1 MTLND
6 FKEELKNW
14 KITKYKAINF
24 AIGISALLIY
34 EFIGRP
40 IYRPYIYNNKI
51 NDFHIADT
59 LGNTFGTLPTI
70 FFLIAILS
78 NDTTKGNYLIK
89 LATFSFVTFELAH
102 PLLGKQIDIWDI
114 IATVLTGFVSYLV
127 YNSLFKS
134 VQPSPKQPLHR
145 NNLVHIIYFMGIFY
159 YAKSRDER
167 GE

>member
-6 FKEELKNW
+6 FVAELKNW
-14 KITKYKAINF
+14 KLTKYKAINF
-24 AIGISALLIY
+24 AIGISALLVY
-34 EFIGRP
+34 EFVGRP

-89 LATFSFVTFELAH
+89 LGTFSVVVFELAH
-102 PLLGKQIDIWDI
+102 PLLGKPIDIWDI
-114 IATVLTGFVSYLV
+114 IATIATGFISYLI
-127 YNSLFKS
+127 YNRLF
-134 VQPSPKQPLHR
+134 
-145 NNLVHIIYFMGIFY
+145 NNRR
-159 YAKSRDER
+159 AKETTASR
-167 GE
+167 

>member
-6 FKEELKNW
+6 FKTELKNW
-14 KITKYKAINF
+14 KFTKYKAINF

-34 EFIGRP
+34 EFVGRP
-40 IYRPYIYNNKI
+40 IYRPYIYKNKI

-89 LATFSFVTFELAH
+89 LGTFSVVAFELAH
-102 PLLGKQIDIWDI
+102 PLLGKPIDIWDI
-114 IATVLTGFVSYLV
+114 IATILTGLVSYLV
-127 YNSLFKS
+127 YNSIFKNL
-134 VQPSPKQPLHR
+134 QPEQKTTNR
-145 NNLVHIIYFMGIFY
+145 
-159 YAKSRDER
+159 
-167 GE
+167 

>member
-1 MTLND
+1 MTIND
-6 FKEELKNW
+6 FVSEFRNW
-14 KITKYKAINF
+14 KLTKYKAINF

-34 EFIGRP
+34 EFVGRP

-89 LATFSFVTFELAH
+89 LGTFSVVVFELAH
-102 PLLGKQIDIWDI
+102 PLLGKPIDIWDI
-114 IATVLTGFVSYLV
+114 IATILTGFVSYLV
-127 YNSLFKS
+127 YNSLFKDR
-134 VQPSPKQPLHR
+134 QP
-145 NNLVHIIYFMGIFY
+145 
-159 YAKSRDER
+159 E
-167 GE
+167 

>member
-6 FKEELKNW
+6 FLSEFRNW
-14 KITKYKAINF
+14 KFTKYRAINF
-24 AIGISALLIY
+24 AIGISALPIY
-34 EFIGRP
+34 EFFGRP

-89 LATFSFVTFELAH
+89 LGTFSVFVFELAH
-102 PLLGKQIDIWDI
+102 PFLGKPIDIWDI
-114 IATVLTGFVSYLV
+114 IATILTGLVSYLI
-127 YNSLFKS
+127 YNRIFK
-134 VQPSPKQPLHR
+134 
-145 NNLVHIIYFMGIFY
+145 
-159 YAKSRDER
+159 ER
-167 GE
+167 LNEHKTTNR

>member
-1 MTLND
+1 MTIND
-6 FKEELKNW
+6 FASELRSW
-14 KITKYKAINF
+14 KLTKYKIINF
-24 AIGISALLIY
+24 TIGISALLIY
-34 EFIGRP
+34 EFVGRP
-40 IYRPYIYNNKI
+40 IYRPYIYKNKI

-89 LATFSFVTFELAH
+89 LGTFSVVLFELAH

-127 YNSLFKS
+127 YNRLFKDR
-134 VQPSPKQPLHR
+134 QPEQKTMNP
-145 NNLVHIIYFMGIFY
+145 
-159 YAKSRDER
+159 
-167 GE
+167 

>member
-6 FKEELKNW
+6 FKTELKNW
-14 KITKYKAINF
+14 KFTKYKAINF

-34 EFIGRP
+34 EFVGRP

-78 NDTTKGNYLIK
+78 NDTTKGNYLII
-89 LATFSFVTFELAH
+89 LGTFSVVVFELLH
-102 PLLGKQIDIWDI
+102 PLLGKPMDIWDI
-114 IATVLTGFVSYLV
+114 VATILAGLVSYLI
-127 YNSLFKS
+127 YN
-134 VQPSPKQPLHR
+134 
-145 NNLVHIIYFMGIFY
+145 GIF
-159 YAKSRDER
+159 KNKFNEQ
-167 GE
+167 